1 MKLIIKTLQLTLDNV
16 GWGVLTFLT
25 VQNLRITYSQP
36 SESTVPPYQCCS
48 SIGSS
53 DCGWSSTTEFTTEKN
68 RCTSGLV
75 QFKAVSCRI
84 DQPGSAHGGSSCLQ
98 LRPLNRPE
106 VSSKRWKRRDAG
118 GAGESHSAWPAQV
131 IAGTEQ
137 LRRHRLDRTPRASL
151 RA

>member
-84 DQPGSAHGGSSCLQ
+84 NCTQIPMRHHIYLPYHSICLKTHLPMKPPQINQKADKWTAHILTWVWNFEGCSS
-98 LRPLNRPE
+98 
-106 VSSKRWKRRDAG
+106 W
-118 GAGESHSAWPAQV
+118 
-131 IAGTEQ
+131 I
-137 LRRHRLDRTPRASL
+137 
-151 RA
+151 